1 MSGFLDKAK
10 EFAEDAKDKVEE
22 VAGEAKEKVE
32 GLVDKVRGKDDDGG
46 EGGGDT
52 AAPA

>member
-32 GLVDKVRGKDDDGG
+32 GLVDKVRGKDDDEGSG
-46 EGGGDT
+46 DAGGG
-52 AAPA
+52 APA